1 MANKHIAGK
10 FCRLMDET
18 GWSTYQL
25 GERLHCDAK
34 TVHNWRNAARTIPE
48 EIITWLESVVAA
60 VRAWPPPDY
69 RELRP
74 ASGRPSR
81 TD

>member
-1 MANKHIAGK
+1 
-10 FCRLMDET
+10 
-18 GWSTYQL
+18 
-25 GERLHCDAK
+25 
-34 TVHNWRNAARTIPE
+34 VHNWRNAARTIPE